1 MKPTMRSCLVGPF
14 RLLWSL
20 MKYWQILAFL
30 LLAGAAF
37 WLYRGCVR
45 EDVPLTIEHDRSID
59 VSPEEIRAIRDIG
72 EWEFLSVNTEELVE
86 LNEAA
91 LLGDKEL
98 VRIYTGTLRLGI
110 NLSHSGDHWFEA
122 RGDTAILRLPAVGL
136 LDPDFIDE
144 ARTRSFYEKGHWDAE
159 ARQKLYEKA
168 RKAMLRR
175 CLTRQNLEQ
184 AEQNAREQFEK
195 IFRSLGFGT
204 VEITFEPLKK

>member
-1 MKPTMRSCLVGPF
+1 MRSCLTGPF

-20 MKYWQILAFL
+20 MKYWQIPVLL
-30 LLAGAAF
+30 LLAGVAV
-37 WLYRGCVR
+37 WIYRGCTR
-45 EDVPLTIEHDRSID
+45 EDVPLAVEHDKSID

-86 LNEAA
+86 LYEAG

-98 VRIYTGTLRLGI
+98 VRIYTGTLRIGI
-110 NLSHSGDHWFEA
+110 DLASSDDHWFEA
-122 RGDTAILRLPAVGL
+122 RGDTAFLRLPAVGL

-144 ARTRSFYEKGHWDAE
+144 TRTRSFYEKGHWDADV
-159 ARQKLYEKA
+159 RQELYGKA

-184 AEQNAREQFEK
+184 AERNAREQFEK

-204 VEITFEPLKK
+204 VEITFEPRKK